1 MRNFVQGIS
10 AYGKGKIS
18 NFIIIPQNG
27 QEIITQNGEAEGVKE
42 TEYINSIDGAGREDL
57 FYGYNNDN
65 EPTPENEKNYMIAFL
80 DLCEENSI
88 EVLTIDYCSDQDKI
102 DDSYSQNYTKNYIS
116 FAAPDRALNII
127 PDYPNEPF
135 NRNSENIQF
144 LADASNFLYLINPEN
159 FPTKE
164 DFISAVSVTDYDLII
179 MDYFFNNEKFTASE
193 IENLK
198 TKNNGGSRLLI
209 SYMSIGEAEDYRYYW
224 KDDWKNNPPN
234 WLEQENPNWK
244 GNYKVRY
251 WNQEWQ
257 SIIFGS
263 DNSYLDMIIDAGF
276 DGVYLDIIDA
286 FEYFEN

>member
-42 TEYINSIDGAGREDL
+42 IEYINSIDGAGREDL

-116 FAAPDRALNII
+116 FAAPNRALNII

-135 NRNSENIQF
+135 SKNSENIQS

-164 DFISAVSVTDYDLII
+164 DFISAVSVTDYDIII

-198 TKNNGGSRLLI
+198 TKNNGSSRLLI

-263 DNSYLDMIIDAGF
+263 DNSYLDMIIDARF